1 MSNAPTVQISLRN
14 DTAADWAAANPRLLT
29 GEFGFE
35 TDTFKAKVGDGV
47 LYWNS
52 LPYIADAAL
61 LASIVELSSAAPSPI
76 GSVASPGQSAEAA
89 RADHV
94 HALPVDVAIQGKLSA
109 ASGSFAGN
117 VTVAGSL
124 VGGAHRH
131 SASEIDGLA
140 LPTKLSQLQNDV
152 NFITASNVPAAPVA
166 SVNGKTGSVVLAA
179 SDVGALPS
187 TTSIPSKTSQ
197 LVNDAAFVVAGDLP
211 VAGIKAGAN
220 VSVSAD
226 AKNVWTI
233 SATAANGGGAVS
245 SVNGQIGNVVIA
257 VPSKTSQLTNDS
269 GFLTSHAVASVNG
282 KTGAVVLSIPSSTSG
297 LVNDSG
303 YVSLSEVYPSVSKAD
318 AGKVLTVS
326 ASGSPSW
333 SQVTYPVTSV
343 NGKTG
348 AVQLAA
354 LELSGFPQLSGNAGK
369 FLATN
374 GLAMSWEAQ
383 VAPVSSVA
391 GRTGAIT
398 LSLDDVGGFP
408 ARTGNASKFLATD
421 GFTVSWQSAPSA
433 PVLSVNGKTG
443 AVSLGLQDVGLPAVS
458 GAAGKVLTT
467 DGTSVSWAS
476 PAVGVT
482 SVNSRTGAVS
492 LTVASMPD
500 FPSQASNSGKY
511 LATTGTALEWRTVS
525 AGVAS
530 VAGRTGEVTLSTGD
544 VAGFQEGV
552 RSVVRGTLAQ
562 GANVFLTQNDST
574 GEVVISAK
582 VDGQFVA
589 GVSSINGQTGDVA
602 ISVPDAEDIS
612 AAVRSTIK
620 AGDGISVTASD
631 GDTVVIAA
639 TGTGGG
645 WTGGPGYRPVAVAVQ
660 PVDAMAVNGQATF
673 SVAITGGSPP
683 YEYQWQR
690 APAGTEQWQ
699 SLASEP
705 RASGASTTLLVLT
718 QLTAADH
725 NTIYRCVIRAL
736 VDAVITQQVLL
747 ETVTLKVSELETQQ
761 LELLAD
767 QAAPVNA
774 LVVRATSASA
784 IAYQWTRSTDY
795 SPSTG
800 AGAFVAIPGATS
812 ASYGSFAEQLSAG
825 NDVAVVW
832 YKCFVTSEGAT
843 LQTVPCKITVRR
855 SVLMITQQ
863 PQDRLVTQADF
874 SNPAYFPK
882 TVSGGRRSI
891 QVPVSFQYVK
901 DGGSAPRVTW
911 LESES
916 GNSWSKAA
924 GAVLGGAPNQIWVS
938 VYEGAHST
946 MWYMAELRFSE
957 PNGDGTYRTVTRET
971 EPCFVY
977 LGGPEIVRQPR
988 PAEAS
993 FGTAVFD
1000 VVARGPDYD
1009 TAGALDVST
1018 LTYQWYRIPAGSTA
1032 EELVSGATDLSL
1044 RLTGLSTPKNG
1055 DAYYCVVSYAGWSVR
1070 SEAATLTVRSD
1081 VNPPAPG
1088 LSPGEAVITK
1098 QPAGGVLREGDV
1110 GPFVLFE
1117 TSLRT
1122 LSGQTV
1128 SFGWEYYNE
1137 ATSAWIALSSHPSKS
1152 VLFNQ
1157 TNLAT
1162 SRLNFNTISEAHH
1175 KLRLRGKVS
1184 RGGLSWYTDAAQFEV
1199 SSSIRIVSES
1209 ANFLGNTQ
1217 AACVE
1222 IKNFGGAIFAIMH
1235 SGPTAAS
1242 APSTSIGYDYVSSAR
1257 RWLVRSLDNGKSWTT
1272 VNIATGWWT
1281 TMCLHRGRLY
1291 VISPSVG
1298 RITWDTNGY
1307 SSWKPIQ
1314 STRIFSL
1321 AEQNLTKPSISSGDW
1336 KDERPK
1342 FTLYHSAGAA
1352 SDGNLLVIGHNLG
1365 VVSGTS
1371 ISAAKERAAPIPQ
1384 EVGVTSYKVHLQWKL
1399 PHPELTWNPVFVLH
1413 SPATGKWIVAGGVY
1427 ATGGDRT
1434 RGGCGCSDHNAQQ
1447 DITCYERDCRQVEVD
1462 VGGVVDLVTVDE
1474 QLNRAVGNSSAWSS
1488 DGITWS
1494 PLPEIFLG
1502 KHFKQRL
1509 GYSANGLIFTGIWE
1523 QRTAAH
1529 DWDAHVAFYVPGSM
1543 LRDGVGRFMVGF
1555 VYPSVDDRTGE
1566 GDIRKLAGAAN
1577 LADTA
1582 TARSYSGHIILTC
1595 RETDNPGLAASWQR
1609 GILRLNSTIENLEYA
1624 PPKNSTA
1631 FAPYSGSVITTS
1643 LALHSDGFLYA
1654 AGPVVARAAGAPS
1667 CPTKSWAAGSTI
1679 GIYRVRVDDWI
1690 SGDESFTA
1698 LGILP
1703 TFICGNNT
1711 RQTGARSTGPFFP
1724 AVPDLAN
1731 VAIIENVTSPPSGG
1745 APGAIAL
1752 TTANGKFWKR
1762 LGAPYYRW
1770 VEFSGVHAS
1779 SLGTYASNVVVASDG
1794 VVLVVANQH
1803 LGVYNAAP
1811 RADASFVAGIRAA
1824 QPAAGRPAWTPYLD
1838 PELLNQ

>member
-14 DTAADWAAANPRLLT
+14 DTAADWATANPRLLT

-131 SASEIDGLA
+131 SASEIDGLT

-197 LVNDAAFVVAGDLP
+197 LVNDAAFVVAGNLP

-233 SATAANGGGAVS
+233 SATAADGGGAVS

-421 GFTVSWQSAPSA
+421 GFAVSWQSAPSA

-589 GVSSINGQTGDVA
+589 GVSSINGQTGDVT

-645 WTGGPGYRPVAVAVQ
+645 WTGGPGYRPVAVAAQ
-660 PVDAMAVNGQATF
+660 PVDATAVNGQATF

-690 APAGTEQWQ
+690 APAGTEQWA

-774 LVVRATSASA
+774 LVVRAMSASA

-800 AGAFVAIPGATS
+800 DGAFVAIPGATS
-812 ASYGSFAEQLSAG
+812 ASYGSFAERLSAG
-825 NDVAVVW
+825 NDIAVVW

-855 SVLMITQQ
+855 SVLMLTQQ
-863 PQDRLVTQADF
+863 PEDRLVTQADF
-874 SNPAYFPK
+874 SNPAYSP
-882 TVSGGRRSI
+882 TTGPGGRRTI
-891 QVPVSFQYVK
+891 EVPVSFQYVK
-901 DGGSAPRVTW
+901 EGSAPRVTW

-916 GNSWSKAA
+916 GKSWT
-924 GAVLGGAPNQIWVS
+924 GAVGRVKGSAPNQLWVD
-938 VYEGAHST
+938 VTEGARST

-957 PNGDGTYRTVTRET
+957 PNGDGTYRTVTRQT

-988 PAEAS
+988 PTEAS

-1000 VVARGPDYD
+1000 VVAQGPDYD
-1009 TAGALDVST
+1009 TAGELDVST

-1032 EELVSGATDLSL
+1032 EELVSGATGLSL
-1044 RLTGLSTPKNG
+1044 RLTGLSTPNNG
-1055 DAYYCVVSYAGWSVR
+1055 DAYYCLVSYAGWSVR

-1081 VNPPAPG
+1081 VNPPAAG
-1088 LSPGEAVITK
+1088 LSPGEAIITK

-1110 GPFVLFE
+1110 GPFVQFE

-1128 SFGWEYYNE
+1128 SFSWEYYDE
-1137 ATSAWIALSSHPSKS
+1137 ATSAWIALSSHPSKG

-1184 RGGLSWYTDAAQFEV
+1184 RGGLSWYTNSAQFEV
-1199 SSSIRIVSES
+1199 SSSMRIVSE
-1209 ANFLGNTQ
+1209 AGNFLGNTQ

-1222 IKNFGGAIFAIMH
+1222 IKNFGGVIFAIMH
-1235 SGPTAAS
+1235 SGPTANPA
-1242 APSTSIGYDYVSSAR
+1242 AVPSTGYDYVSSAR
-1257 RWLVRSLDNGKSWTT
+1257 RWLVRSLDNGKTWTT
-1272 VNIATGWWT
+1272 VNTATGWWT

-1291 VISPSVG
+1291 LIAPSAG
-1298 RITWDTNGY
+1298 RLAYDVYNY
-1307 SSWKPIQ
+1307 SSWRPIT

-1321 AEQNLTKPSISSGDW
+1321 AEQNLTKPSISLGDW

-1352 SDGNLLVIGHNLG
+1352 SDGNLLVMGHNLG

-1371 ISAAKERAAPIPQ
+1371 ISTARERAAPIPQ

-1427 ATGGDRT
+1427 ATGGNLSRA
-1434 RGGCGCSDHNAQQ
+1434 GCGCSDHISQPDA
-1447 DITCYERDCRQVEVD
+1447 TCIERDCRQVEVD
-1462 VGGVVDLVTVDE
+1462 FGGGVDLVFVDE
-1474 QLNRAVGNSSAWSS
+1474 HLNRSVGNSSAWSS

-1494 PLPEIFLG
+1494 PLPEMFLG
-1502 KHFKQRL
+1502 KHFKQQL
-1509 GYSANGLIFTGIWE
+1509 AHNVKGQLYTGIWE

-1529 DWDAHVAFYVPGSM
+1529 DWDAHVAHYVPGKM

-1555 VYPSVDDRTGE
+1555 VYPSLDDRM
-1566 GDIRKLAGAAN
+1566 GDGQDRKLGGAAN
-1577 LADTA
+1577 LQAGA
-1582 TARSYSGHIILTC
+1582 TARAYSGHTILTC

-1609 GILRLNSTIENLEYA
+1609 HVLRLNSTIENLEYA

-1667 CPTKSWAAGSTI
+1667 CATKSQEARSTI

-1690 SGDESFTA
+1690 SGDGSFTA

-1703 TFICGNNT
+1703 TFICGDYTRRNGAANN
-1711 RQTGARSTGPFFP
+1711 GPFFP
-1724 AVPDLAN
+1724 AVPKNAN
-1731 VAIIENVTSPPSGG
+1731 VALITDRTSPPSGG
-1745 APGAIAL
+1745 NPGAIAL
-1752 TTANGKFWKR
+1752 TTVNGKFWKR
-1762 LGAPYYRW
+1762 LGHPYYRW
-1770 VEFSGVHAS
+1770 IEYAGPHES
-1779 SLGTYASNVVVASDG
+1779 SLGRYASNVVVASDG
-1794 VVLVVANQH
+1794 VVLAIANQSH
-1803 LGVYNAAP
+1803 GGYGAGLSMP
-1811 RADASFVAGIRAA
+1811 ASFVAGIRAA